1 MRNEFTNLIKEII
14 SEDPFWNRFNYDPFE
29 NLNKRLCS
37 NVLPTNRGEYS
48 QNLPATNVFED
59 EWSYRFELATPGF
72 TKKDLKIELA
82 DNMVNV
88 YGEKKLSNKKDK
100 GEYISKEYH
109 STKFYRSFALPE
121 NVVADEIHAKVE
133 NGIATLFLP
142 KVTPT
147 KGKNLSKT
155 IEIA

>member
-1 MRNEFTNLIKEII
+1 MVKAYSLAIDKGKEGELYLIGSDMIYTIKEVLENLIK
-14 SEDPFWNRFNYDPFE
+14 
-29 NLNKRLCS
+29 
-37 NVLPTNRGEYS
+37 
-48 QNLPATNVFED
+48 
-59 EWSYRFELATPGF
+59 
-72 TKKDLKIELA
+72 
-82 DNMVNV
+82 
-88 YGEKKLSNKKDK
+88 LSSKKDK

-133 NGIATLFLP
+133 NGIVILFLP